1 VKQKNIEYL
10 NNIDH
15 FIWLNGNYHSD
26 GLVAVGCKYSLIL
39 NEPKGAFEQ
48 LRAFLELHKGEYVFG
63 YLSYELKND
72 IEDSPSKNPSNLD
85 FPVLQ
90 FLVPETVI
98 HLPAKGTDPNLITGN
113 LSHLRLFNELLQE
126 SEQFKNTSIS
136 ISGQLKSNISKEHYL
151 NQIERAK
158 KHIQLGDI
166 YELNYCYDFSI
177 SDLNINP
184 WELYVKFNSQSR
196 ASFSAFVKLKEHF
209 IVSASPE
216 RFIKKEGNKITSQP
230 IKGTIKRGKDLEED
244 EELKLKLQQDPKER
258 RENIMIVDLVR
269 NDLSKIAKKGT
280 VKVEELCE
288 IYTFDTLHQMISTVS
303 CEMLDEVDL
312 VSVFKAL
319 FPMGSMTGV
328 PKIRAMELID
338 ELEITKRGVYSGSL
352 GYISPSGDADFNVV
366 IRSFLYN
373 NSERN
378 LSYSVGSAITNAS
391 DPEKEFDETLLKAK
405 LARTLFSNESPIS

>member
-1 VKQKNIEYL
+1 MKQKKIDYL
-10 NNIDH
+10 NSIDH

-26 GLVAVGCKYSLIL
+26 GLVAVGCKFSLIL
-39 NEPKGAFEQ
+39 DEPKGAFEQ
-48 LRAFLELHKGEYVFG
+48 LRTFLKLHKGEYVFG
-63 YLSYELKND
+63 YLSYDLKND
-72 IEDSPSKNPSNLD
+72 IEDSSSNNPSNLN

-90 FLVPETVI
+90 FVVPETVI
-98 HLPAKGTDPNLITGN
+98 HVPSDAANPHLISGN
-113 LSHLRLFNELLQE
+113 LSHLELFNEMLRE
-126 SEQFKNTSIS
+126 AEQFENTT
-136 ISGQLKSNISKEHYL
+136 ISGQLISNITKEVYI
-151 NQIERAK
+151 NQIERVQQ
-158 KHIQLGDI
+158 HIQLGDI
-166 YELNYCYDFSI
+166 YELNFCYDFSI
-177 SDLNINP
+177 SDLAINP

-209 IVSASPE
+209 ILSSSPE
-216 RFIKKEGNKITSQP
+216 RFFKKEGNKITSQP

-303 CEMLDEVDL
+303 CEMIEDCDL

-328 PKIRAMELID
+328 PKIRSMEIID
-338 ELEITKRGVYSGSL
+338 ELEATKRGVYSGSL
-352 GYISPSGDADFNVV
+352 GYISPSGDADFNVI
-366 IRSFLYN
+366 IRTFLYN
-373 NSERN
+373 SSNRN
-378 LSYSVGSAITNAS
+378 LTYSVGSAITNAS
-391 DPEKEFDETLLKAK
+391 NPEKEFDETLLKAK
-405 LARTLFSNESPIS
+405 LARTLFSNELPIS